1 MKRAAPVLFAAL
13 LICTLTCPAL
23 AAEPAE
29 GTPPPKQTAAFYPA
43 EVRET
48 AEGDA
53 RRLEKIYLLSASDD
67 PAGIPTA
74 DFDREGWH
82 YTLLDVTRQD
92 NSETDTRDYTETV
105 TLDSKSKDM
114 DAIMPQLAATME
126 VTTED
131 GYTGV
136 LTLDTAS
143 IKVEAAGYKS
153 SSRTVTA
160 TRSYP
165 NLSDAD
171 TSLIPKTIEDGGRT
185 MTLADV
191 QWQEAGGFFHATA
204 SYTGTAT
211 SKYATGYTVTAEY
224 AGEVVKTIAG
234 ETVYTAVFSG
244 THITPA
250 PSGEAPEKPAPASP
264 DTPAPTE
271 SPAPSSGGS
280 WKWLLLLPV
289 GGAAAGLAFLGKFL
303 LKQYKAK
310 KEWKE
315 YTK

>member
-136 LTLDTAS
+136 LTL
-143 IKVEAAGYKS
+143 
-153 SSRTVTA
+153 
-160 TRSYP
+160 
-165 NLSDAD
+165 
-171 TSLIPKTIEDGGRT
+171 SLI
-185 MTLADV
+185 
-191 QWQEAGGFFHATA
+191 
-204 SYTGTAT
+204 
-211 SKYATGYTVTAEY
+211 
-224 AGEVVKTIAG
+224 
-234 ETVYTAVFSG
+234 
-244 THITPA
+244 HI
-250 PSGEAPEKPAPASP
+250 
-264 DTPAPTE
+264 
-271 SPAPSSGGS
+271 
-280 WKWLLLLPV
+280 
-289 GGAAAGLAFLGKFL
+289 
-303 LKQYKAK
+303 
-310 KEWKE
+310 
-315 YTK
+315 